1 MNEEI
6 RMKELAEK
14 PEMMDDNK
22 MKKLII
28 DSVSNDG
35 AYKSLQDAVNTKSGG
50 DLEKARI
57 ANFGPMPFD
66 ESIAAFKEEAKSL
79 FTGGLRVD
87 GGNFA
92 ALCKELLPGDEEDGD
107 ENESYCDELC
117 EDFSSSVQDISDE
130 SAGAVAGSSAMELGA
145 QLEDL
150 ESQLQTESS
159 EFEECTSSRASLQG
173 FKQQLL
179 GLAQDI
185 KDRHKD
191 YRLARQQLAQAASSL
206 KDLTADLGAKDVEL
220 AEAIQKVTAMKEQV
234 SQGQQSVQEFQK
246 KQEELDRNIQDLLAQ
261 LETTR
266 VEIQQTYAADQVVL
280 ELKIAVSHLMRQML
294 SYSEEV
300 GREPLRKI
308 GLSEGTIVEN
318 YFKETKELPGA
329 SAVTAALESMNEYCE
344 TKAMPVFGL
353 VKEQG
358 VDLTPFCKLGDVP
371 DNFNGITAAMDSTVT
386 TLVEKLEDIQTW
398 VNPYKGLGA
407 STKDNVPKWVAQGE
421 PSGLREIMSVFQRS
435 SFYSQ
440 YLTHWR
446 VTDGKGFLNLYKQLL
461 AAHQAALDAEAE
473 LLSDLEKLQAK
484 LAEVKVA
491 AEEAAT
497 ELGNTINQLG
507 EAQQMQEA
515 VQAARDLLKQK
526 VAESSSHVKALE
538 DAVALAKQRLEAAKA
553 RLTATHQDGTALNG
567 AGELLEMTRKLRPI
581 QKLG

>member
-14 PEMMDDNK
+14 PEMMDDMK

-28 DSVSNDG
+28 DSVSKDG
-35 AYKSLQDAVNTKSGG
+35 AYKSLQDAMNTKCGG

-66 ESIAAFKEEAKSL
+66 ESIAAFKEEAKNL

-117 EDFSSSVQDISDE
+117 EDFSSSVQEVSDE
-130 SAGAVAGSSAMELGA
+130 SAGAVAGSSAMELRA

-150 ESQLQTESS
+150 QSQLQTEVS
-159 EFEECTSSRASLQG
+159 EFQECTASRASLQG

-206 KDLTADLGAKDVEL
+206 KDLTADLGAKDAEL
-220 AEAIQKVTAMKEQV
+220 AEAMQKVTELKEQV
-234 SQGQQSVQEFQK
+234 SQGQQAVQEFQK
-246 KQEELDRNIQDLLAQ
+246 KQEELDQNIQDLLAQ

-266 VEIQQTYAADQVVL
+266 VEIQQAYAADQVVL

-308 GLSEGTIVEN
+308 GLSEDTVVEN

-329 SAVTAALESMNEYCE
+329 GAVSAALESMSEYCE
-344 TKAMPVFGL
+344 TKALPAFGL
-353 VKEQG
+353 VKEHG

-386 TLVEKLEDIQTW
+386 TLVEKLENIQTW
-398 VNPYKGLGA
+398 VDPYKGLGA

-446 VTDGKGFLNLYKQLL
+446 VTDKKSFLNLYKLLL
-461 AAHQAALDAEAE
+461 ASHQAALDAEAE

-497 ELGNTINQLG
+497 ELGKTINQLE
-507 EAQQMQEA
+507 EAQQVQQV
-515 VQAARDLLKQK
+515 VQAARDLLEQK

-567 AGELLEMTRKLRPI
+567 AGELLEMTRKLKPI
-581 QKLG
+581 H

>member
-35 AYKSLQDAVNTKSGG
+35 AYKSLQDAMNTKCGG

-117 EDFSSSVQDISDE
+117 EDFSSSVQEVSDE
-130 SAGAVAGSSAMELGA
+130 SAGAVAGSSAMELRA

-159 EFEECTSSRASLQG
+159 EFEECTASRASLQG
-173 FKQQLL
+173 FKEQLL

-191 YRLARQQLAQAASSL
+191 YRLARAQLAQAASSL
-206 KDLTADLGAKDVEL
+206 KELTTDLGAKDVEL
-220 AEAIQKVTAMKEQV
+220 AEAMRKVTALKEQV
-234 SQGQQSVQEFQK
+234 SQGQGSVEDFLK
-246 KQEELDRNIQDLLAQ
+246 KQEELDGKIQDLQAQ

-266 VEIQQTYAADQVVL
+266 VEIQQAYAADTVVL
-280 ELKIAVSHLMRQML
+280 QLKMVLSHVMRQML
-294 SYSEEV
+294 LYSEEV
-300 GREPLRKI
+300 VREPLRKI
-308 GLSEGTIVEN
+308 GLSEGSVVGDS
-318 YFKETKELPGA
+318 FQDTKELPGA
-329 SAVTAALESMNEYCE
+329 SAVSAALKSMKDYCE
-344 TKAMPVFGL
+344 TKAIPAFSL

-358 VDLTPFCKLGDVP
+358 VDLTPFCELGDVP
-371 DNFNGITAAMDSTVT
+371 NNFNGITAAMDSTVT

-407 STKDNVPKWVAQGE
+407 STKDNVPKWVAQG
-421 PSGLREIMSVFQRS
+421 G
-435 SFYSQ
+435 
-440 YLTHWR
+440 
-446 VTDGKGFLNLYKQLL
+446 
-461 AAHQAALDAEAE
+461 
-473 LLSDLEKLQAK
+473 
-484 LAEVKVA
+484 
-491 AEEAAT
+491 
-497 ELGNTINQLG
+497 
-507 EAQQMQEA
+507 
-515 VQAARDLLKQK
+515 
-526 VAESSSHVKALE
+526 
-538 DAVALAKQRLEAAKA
+538 
-553 RLTATHQDGTALNG
+553 
-567 AGELLEMTRKLRPI
+567 
-581 QKLG
+581 